1 MKIGFIIND
10 LNSMNLEKDTS
21 IYLMK
26 EAYAKGNEIYAFD
39 SKDVTHKKNA
49 LYADCKIIDFPNPSE
64 LNFIIKSSASI
75 EVKDFDFV
83 INRLNPPFNKEYLYL
98 TQMLE
103 ISGVDCIN
111 PAKALRENN
120 EKLIILNFP
129 AIIPLTVVTNSL
141 KEIENIF
148 GQSKIEKVVIKP
160 LDGMG
165 GKSIFTIEKG
175 DKNLSVI
182 WETVSQ
188 KGKKHFI
195 VQEFVEEAKLG
206 DHRLI
211 FINYELLAK
220 KVVRIPSDKD
230 FRGNLAAGAVSKIE
244 SVTEQDKEIAKQI
257 VPYLKENEIYFAGVD
272 LLGGWLSEINITS
285 PTCLQEIHKNSDL
298 NPAKIFWDS
307 LDNSR

>member
-21 IYLMK
+21 VYLMK
-26 EAYAKGNEIYAFD
+26 EAHARGDDVFAFD
-39 SKDVTHKKNA
+39 SKDVTHKA
-49 LYADCKIIDFPNPSE
+49 TSLYANCKKINFPNPSE
-64 LNFIIKSSASI
+64 LNFVIDSSVSI
-75 EVKDFDFV
+75 EVKEFDFV

-120 EKLIILNFP
+120 EKLMILNFP
-129 AIIPLTVVTNSL
+129 EIIPFTVVTNSL
-141 KEIENIF
+141 EEIESIF
-148 GQSKIEKVVIKP
+148 ENTNIEKIVIKP

-188 KGKKHFI
+188 YGKKHFI
-195 VQEFVEEAKLG
+195 IQEFVEEAKLG
-206 DHRLI
+206 DHRLV
-211 FINYELLAK
+211 FINYELLGK

-230 FRGNLAAGAVSKIE
+230 FRGNLAAGAISKIE
-244 SVTEQDKEIAKQI
+244 TVTKHDKNLAENI
-257 VPYLKENEIYFAGVD
+257 VPYLKENKIFFAGVD

-298 NPAKIFWDS
+298 DPAKIFWDS
-307 LDNSR
+307 LKKDR

>member
-1 MKIGFIIND
+1 MR
-10 LNSMNLEKDTS
+10 
-21 IYLMK
+21 
-26 EAYAKGNEIYAFD
+26 GNQVFAFD
-39 SKDVTHKKNA
+39 SKDVTHKETA
-49 LYADCKIIDFPNPSE
+49 LFAECNKIDFPNPSE
-64 LNFIIKSSASI
+64 LNFITSDAASL

-120 EKLIILNFP
+120 EKLMILNFP
-129 AIIPLTVVTNSL
+129 EIIPTTVVTNSL
-141 KEIENIF
+141 DEIENIF
-148 GQSKIEKVVIKP
+148 ENTRIEKIVIKP

-188 KGKKHFI
+188 NGKKHFI
-195 VQEFVEEAKLG
+195 IQEFVEEARLG
-206 DHRLI
+206 DHRLV
-211 FINYELLAK
+211 FINYELLPK
-220 KVVRIPSDKD
+220 KVVRVPSEKD
-230 FRGNLAAGAVSKIE
+230 FRGNLAVGAVSRIE
-244 SVTEQDKEIAKQI
+244 TITDHDKEIAKCLI
-257 VPYLKENEIYFAGVD
+257 PYLKKNKIYFAGAD
-272 LLGGWLSEINITS
+272 LLGGRLSEINITS

-298 NPAKIFWDS
+298 NPAKIFWDN
-307 LDNSR
+307 LDKDK

>member
-10 LNSMNLEKDTS
+10 LASMNLEKDTS
-21 IYLMK
+21 VYLMK
-26 EAYAKGNEIYAFD
+26 EANMRGNQVFAFD
-39 SKDVTHKKNA
+39 SKDVTHKETA
-49 LYADCKIIDFPNPSE
+49 LFAECKKIDFPNPSD
-64 LNFIIKSSASI
+64 LNFITSDAASLQ
-75 EVKDFDFV
+75 VKDFDFV

-120 EKLIILNFP
+120 EKLMILNFP
-129 AIIPLTVVTNSL
+129 EIIPTTVVTNSL
-141 KEIENIF
+141 DEIENIF
-148 GQSKIEKVVIKP
+148 ENTHIEKIVIKP

-188 KGKKHFI
+188 NGKKHFI
-195 VQEFVEEAKLG
+195 IQEFVEEARLG
-206 DHRLI
+206 DHRLV
-211 FINYELLAK
+211 FINYELLPK
-220 KVVRIPSDKD
+220 KVVRVPSEKD
-230 FRGNLAAGAVSKIE
+230 FRGNLAVGAVSKIE
-244 SVTEQDKEIAKQI
+244 TITDHDKEIAKCLI
-257 VPYLKENEIYFAGVD
+257 PYLKKNKIYFAGAD
-272 LLGGWLSEINITS
+272 LLGGRLSEINITS

-298 NPAKIFWDS
+298 NPAKIFWDN
-307 LDNSR
+307 LDKDK

>member
-10 LNSMNLEKDTS
+10 LASMNLEKDTS
-21 IYLMK
+21 VYLMK
-26 EAYAKGNEIYAFD
+26 EANMRGNQVFAFD
-39 SKDVTHKKNA
+39 SKDVTHKETA
-49 LYADCKIIDFPNPSE
+49 LFAECKKIDFPNPSE
-64 LNFIIKSSASI
+64 LNFITSDVASL

-120 EKLIILNFP
+120 EKLMILNFP
-129 AIIPLTVVTNSL
+129 EIIPTTVVTNSL
-141 KEIENIF
+141 DEIENIF
-148 GQSKIEKVVIKP
+148 ENTHIEKIVIKP

-188 KGKKHFI
+188 NGKKHFI
-195 VQEFVEEAKLG
+195 IQEFVEEARLG
-206 DHRLI
+206 DHRLV
-211 FINYELLAK
+211 FINYELLPK
-220 KVVRIPSDKD
+220 KVVRVPSEKD
-230 FRGNLAAGAVSKIE
+230 FRGNLAVGAVSRIE
-244 SVTEQDKEIAKQI
+244 TITDHDKEIAKCLI
-257 VPYLKENEIYFAGVD
+257 PYLKKNKIYFAGAD
-272 LLGGWLSEINITS
+272 LLGGKLSEINITS

-298 NPAKIFWDS
+298 NPAKIFWDN
-307 LDNSR
+307 LDKDK